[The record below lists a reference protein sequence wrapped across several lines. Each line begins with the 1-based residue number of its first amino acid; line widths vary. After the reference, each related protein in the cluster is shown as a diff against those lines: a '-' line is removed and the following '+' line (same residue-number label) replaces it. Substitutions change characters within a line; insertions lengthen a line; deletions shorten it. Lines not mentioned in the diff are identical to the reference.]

1 MNKKFSTLVAALM
14 AAGALVLPADMFAQI
29 RYAGGQN
36 YDGIE
41 SVVKQFSKAE
51 TGDEEYFIVFNE
63 GGTDYVA
70 VVTDGHAL
78 EAKAFAEASITDF
91 ATVTKTADG
100 ITFATGEN
108 LLGFHNK
115 QNKWGTNTTLSEVYV
130 GYSNGEYLWINN
142 GSKSVTRTSG
152 STTFSVAGNKEA
164 TPIAKAVPVSALET
178 IVDNSEVPGFEAAKE
193 IISTSQNY
201 IIWENGKALT
211 NASEDGKATWAN
223 YVSAQNQYWTIEIVD
238 NGNNTGV
245 AKFKNDGK
253 YLQDAYGNHIT
264 ADVTKTTDGWKFT
277 NNEEIKLSAK
287 IGGWDTVAL
296 GAVSQYGN
304 TLSAA
309 DLASINGS
317 SFGIQIVD
325 ANDKALEATS
335 NPFTGNLKPVEWVGG
350 NYTSEK
356 VELSKSYTS
365 IVMLQNAEGNI
376 LVVDTKD
383 PYASANGSNSYKVT
397 AITPSALAHALAD
410 DDATVSGRYYY
421 QFMFYTAD
429 DFVVGKS
436 QNVTCI
442 DVMKETELGYN
453 TVATIGALDSN
464 GKKLLTAALNGT
476 PNNPIKITIG
486 KFNTIDVAKLLGTS
500 PKFFTV
506 TGKNTK
512 GYSTYG
518 KVLGLDQNGHINY
531 VDTKD
536 ALVGYPET
544 QWAITY
550 NAEANTLTL
559 KNREKP
565 DAVEGYWDTEEGKV
579 INAADLYYVGNST
592 NLFALGQDTIAIEP
606 VASYKESDGF
616 LRLDADQLRDQVY
629 NVGAASAVYDAVGY
643 FAENHANSHQIGMT
657 TDKAAST
664 EWNVIPLMARD
675 ADALGHTT
683 KVYPDTI
690 AIESVLGYFKADG
703 TYKETN
709 ETDKNQVFLKV
720 TAYTLQ
726 NSENKEYIGYN
737 DSRYAL
743 GEKDERTGYEAPHR
757 FFVFKDNGNEKYNL
771 VEVAEPKV
779 IEIGE
784 DYSYTEYYPE
794 VVTYVEADKAYY
806 AKEEVVLNPNVKM
819 YSGDG
824 TDNGI
829 LNNTGAYNQEENDLF
844 VVEERDAAMYKKL
857 AMADTISLYREA
869 DDADI
874 LFENGQFLGTATSA
888 QFAEANPALYVDT
901 AYVDRGNNNR
911 WEYLL
916 AVEAKHWEDNQDC
929 GVEGHPKHKADT
941 TSGRFLVSLMD
952 SAYVYAAEH
961 LHNNIFINEVDGED
975 YAKLGFVEGY
985 HTHDTLYLKRPNGT
999 YDKIAMDRKDAS
1011 HSIAKFAFRF
1021 VDNTENAFVIETGCK
1036 DYNNGTPTSEV
1047 KPGYLKW
1054 LNGTIVVVND
1064 IEKAE
1069 VFNMNTDETRTPTAN
1084 EEISAEEATVSVV
1097 ATNGA
1102 VIVKGA
1108 EGKNVVVS
1116 TILGKVVANEVLN
1129 SDNETIAAPAGIV
1142 VVSVDGESF
1151 KVAVK

>member
-14 AAGALVLPADMFAQI
+14 AAGALVMPADMFAQL
-29 RYAGGQN
+29 RYVGGET
-36 YDGIE
+36 YS
-41 SVVKQFSKAE
+41 SVDPVTQLPTSADAS
-51 TGDEEYFIVFNE
+51 TQQFIVFNE
-63 GGTDYVA
+63 GDQNYVA
-70 VVTDGHAL
+70 IVKGNKLEAVPFEKANLNQVVTI
-78 EAKAFAEASITDF
+78 KYVASKTYTITNKNGKQ
-91 ATVTKTADG
+91 V
-100 ITFATGEN
+100 
-108 LLGFHNK
+108 LGFH
-115 QNKWGTNTTLSEVYV
+115 GAGSADFGSDVVEYPVTLSKTSITIGGANLVE
-130 GYSNGEYLWINN
+130 EYGRFI
-142 GSKSVTRTSG
+142 KRSG
-152 STTFSVAGNKEA
+152 SSFSVETTKGSFK
-164 TPIAKAVPVSALET
+164 AKAVSVNALEK
-178 IVDNSEVPGFEAAKE
+178 IVKNETTAAIVE
-193 IISTSQNY
+193 GVISTSKSY
-201 IIWENGKALT
+201 VILENGKALT
-211 NASEDGKATWAN
+211 GAEKDGEASTWAA
-223 YVSAQNQYWTIEIVD
+223 YTTDQNQYWTIEIVD
-238 NGNNTGV
+238 NGNNSGV
-245 AKFKNDGK
+245 AKFKNKETGY
-253 YLQDAYGNHIT
+253 YLQDADGNHIT
-264 ADVTKTTDGWKFT
+264 AEVTKTTDGWKFI
-277 NNEEIKLSAK
+277 NNSAIKLSAE
-287 IGGWDTVAL
+287 IGGWDIVAL
-296 GAVSQYGN
+296 GAVDQYGN
-304 TLSAA
+304 TLSSAE
-309 DLASINGS
+309 LASINGS

-335 NPFTGNLKPVEWVGG
+335 NPFTGNLKPVEWVG
-350 NYTSEK
+350 YDFTTEK
-356 VELSKSYTS
+356 VELSKTGSTW
-365 IVMLQNAEGNI
+365 VMLQNAEGNI

-383 PYASANGSNSYKVT
+383 PYASADGSNSYKVT
-397 AITPSALAHALAD
+397 TITPSALAHALAD
-410 DDATVSGRYYY
+410 KDATVRGRYGYR
-421 QFMFYTAD
+421 FLFNTAD
-429 DFVVGKS
+429 DFEVGKN
-436 QNVTCI
+436 QNVTMMRV
-442 DVMKETELGYN
+442 DLGDKL
-453 TVATIGALDSN
+453 AILGALESN
-464 GKKLLTAALNGT
+464 GKKLLAAAPGNT
-476 PNNPIKITIG
+476 PNNDIKITIG

-512 GYSTYG
+512 KVGRTYG
-518 KVLGLDQNGHINY
+518 KVLGLDQNGYINY

-536 ALVGYPET
+536 ALIGYPET

-550 NAEANTLTL
+550 STEDNTLTL

-565 DAVEGYWDTEEGKV
+565 DAGDYSNPVGKT
-579 INAADLYYVGNST
+579 INVSELYYVGNST
-592 NLFALGQDTIAIEP
+592 NLFALNGDTIAIEP

-629 NVGAASAVYDAVGY
+629 NVGASSAVYDAVGY

-657 TDKAAST
+657 TDKDAST

-709 ETDKNQVFLKV
+709 KDDKNQVFLKV

-726 NSENKEYIGYN
+726 NSENQEYIGYN

-743 GEKDERTGYEAPHR
+743 GEKDNRKGYEYPQR
-757 FFVFKDNGNEKYNL
+757 FFVFKDNGDEKYNL
-771 VEVAEPKV
+771 VEVVKV
-779 IEIGE
+779 TT
-784 DYSYTEYYPE
+784 DAPYRNSFVAQYN
-794 VVTYVEADKAYY
+794 ADDKAYY
-806 AKEEVVLNPNVKM
+806 SIEDLSLNPYAKM

-844 VVEERDAAMYKKL
+844 VVEPRDAAMYKKL
-857 AMADTISLYREA
+857 AMGDTISLYREV
-869 DDADI
+869 DDQDI
-874 LFENGQFLGTATSA
+874 LFENGQFLGTATSD

-916 AVEAKHWEDNQDC
+916 AVDAKHWESNLEC
-929 GVEGHPKHKADT
+929 EIPSHPKHKADT
-941 TSGRFLVSLMD
+941 TTGRFLVSLMD
-952 SAYVYAAEH
+952 SAYVYAEEH

-975 YAKLGFVEGY
+975 FAKLGFVEGY

-999 YDKIAMDRKDAS
+999 YDKIDMTRKEAS
-1011 HSIAKFAFRF
+1011 HSIGKFAFRF
-1021 VDNTENAFVIETGCK
+1021 IDNTENAFVIETGSK
-1036 DYNNGTPTSEV
+1036 FFEYGEPNNEV

-1054 LNGTIVVVND
+1054 LNGTIVVVDD

-1069 VFNMNTDETRTPTAN
+1069 VFNMNTDETRIPTAN
-1084 EEISAEEATVSVV
+1084 EEISAEEATVSVI
-1097 ATNGA
+1097 ATDGA

>member
-36 YDGIE
+36 YDGIASE
-41 SVVKQFSKAE
+41 VKQFSTAE
-51 TGDEEYFIVFNE
+51 AGEEGEYFIVFNE

-78 EAKAFAEASITDF
+78 EAKAFAEASMADF
-91 ATVTKTADG
+91 ATVTKTESG

-115 QNKWGTNTTLSEVYV
+115 QNKWGTNTTLSEVYL
-130 GYSNGEYLWINN
+130 GYSTGEYLWIHN
-142 GSKSVTRTSG
+142 GSKSVTWADG
-152 STTFSVAGNKEA
+152 KFSVAGNTSA
-164 TPIAKAVPVSALET
+164 TPIAKAVPVSALEA
-178 IVDNSEVPGFEAAKE
+178 IVDNSETYGFVAAKE
-193 IISTSQNY
+193 ILSTSQNY

-211 NASEDGKATWAN
+211 NASEDGKATWAA
-223 YVSAQNQYWTIEIVD
+223 YISGQNQYWTIEIVD

-245 AKFKNDGK
+245 AKFKNDGD
-253 YLQDAYGNHIT
+253 YLQDANGNHIT
-264 ADVTKTTDGWKFT
+264 ANVTKTADGWKFA
-277 NNEEIKLSAK
+277 NNNAIELSAK
-287 IGGWDTVAL
+287 IGGWNTVAL
-296 GAVSQYGN
+296 GAVNQYGN
-304 TLSAA
+304 TLSSA

-325 ANDKALEATS
+325 ANDKALETTS
-335 NPFTGNLKPVEWVGG
+335 NPFTGNLKPVQWVNG
-350 NYTSEK
+350 NFKTEK
-356 VELSKSYTS
+356 VVADESYNPF
-365 IVMLQNAEGNI
+365 VMLQNAEGNI

-383 PYASANGSNSYKVT
+383 PYASADGSNSYKVT
-397 AITPSALAHALAD
+397 TITPSALAHALAD

-421 QFMFYTAD
+421 QFLFYTAD

-436 QNVTCI
+436 QNVTSI
-442 DVMKETELGYN
+442 DVVKNNGTSYDV
-453 TVATIGALDSN
+453 VATIGALDSN

-512 GYSTYG
+512 KVGRTYG
-518 KVLGLDQNGHINY
+518 QVLGLDQNGFINY

-550 NAEANTLTL
+550 DAEANTLIL

-565 DAVEGYWDTEEGKV
+565 DAGDYNNPVGKT
-579 INAADLYYVGNST
+579 INVSELYYVDNST
-592 NLFALGQDTIAIEP
+592 NLFALNGDTIAIEP

-629 NVGAASAVYDAVGY
+629 NVGASSAVYDAVGY

-657 TDKAAST
+657 TDKDAST

-709 ETDKNQVFLKV
+709 KDDKNQVFLKV

-743 GEKDERTGYEAPHR
+743 GYKDNRKGYEAPQR
-757 FFVFKDNGNEKYNL
+757 FFVFKDNGDEKYNL
-771 VEVAEPKV
+771 VEVEKV
-779 IEIGE
+779 TS
-784 DYSYTEYYPE
+784 DAPYRNSRVAQYN
-794 VVTYVEADKAYY
+794 ADDEAYY
-806 AKEEVVLNPNVKM
+806 SIEDLSLNPYAKM

-824 TDNGI
+824 TENGI
-829 LNNTGAYNQEENDLF
+829 LNNTPAYNQEENDLF
-844 VVEERDAAMYKKL
+844 VVEPRDAAMYKKL
-857 AMADTISLYREA
+857 AMGDTISLYREV
-869 DDADI
+869 DDQDI
-874 LFENGQFLGTATSA
+874 LFENGQFLGTATSD

-916 AVEAKHWEDNQDC
+916 AVEAKHWESNLEC
-929 GVEGHPKHKADT
+929 NIPGHPKHKADT
-941 TSGRFLVSLMD
+941 TTGRFLVSLMD
-952 SAYVYAAEH
+952 SAYVYAEEH

-975 YAKLGFVEGY
+975 FAKLGFVEGY
-985 HTHDTLYLKRPNGT
+985 HTHDTLYLQRPDGT
-999 YDKIAMDRKDAS
+999 YDKIDMTRKEAS
-1011 HSIAKFAFRF
+1011 HSIGKFAFRF
-1021 VDNTENAFVIETGCK
+1021 IDNTENAFVIETGSK
-1036 DYNNGTPTSEV
+1036 FFGYGNEV

-1054 LNGTIVVVND
+1054 LNGTIVVVDD

-1084 EEISAEEATVSVV
+1084 EEIAAEATVSVV
-1097 ATNGA
+1097 ATDGA

>member
-36 YDGIE
+36 YDGITSE
-41 SVVKQFSKAE
+41 VKQFSTAE
-51 TGDEEYFIVFNE
+51 TGEEGKYFIVFNE

-78 EAKAFAEASITDF
+78 EAKAFAEASTADF

-100 ITFATGEN
+100 ITFATGDN

-115 QNKWGTNTTLSEVYV
+115 QAKWGTNTTLSEVYV

-142 GSKSVTRTSG
+142 GSKSVTRTPG

-178 IVDNSEVPGFEAAKE
+178 IVDNSKVYGFIAADE

-253 YLQDAYGNHIT
+253 YLQDADGNHIT
-264 ADVTKTTDGWKFT
+264 AVVTKTTDGWKFT
-277 NNEEIKLSAK
+277 TDEESAITLSAPV
-287 IGGWDTVAL
+287 GGWTKVAL
-296 GAVSQYGN
+296 GAVNQYGN

-335 NPFTGNLKPVEWVGG
+335 NPFTGNLKPVEWVGD

-356 VELSKSYTS
+356 VELSKTYNRW
-365 IVMLQNAEGNI
+365 VMLQNAEGNI

-383 PYASANGSNSYKVT
+383 PYASADGSNSYKVT

-410 DDATVSGRYYY
+410 DDATVSGRYGYR
-421 QFMFYTAD
+421 FLFTTAD

-436 QNVTCI
+436 QNVTMI
-442 DVMKETELGYN
+442 QVDLGDGEF
-453 TVATIGALDSN
+453 ATLGALESN
-464 GKKLLTAALNGT
+464 GKKLLAAAPGNT
-476 PNNPIKITIG
+476 PNNDIKITIG

-512 GYSTYG
+512 GHGNTYN
-518 KVLGLDQNGHINY
+518 KVLGLDQNGYINY

-565 DAVEGYWDTEEGKV
+565 DASDYSTVGKV

-629 NVGAASAVYDAVGY
+629 NVGASSAVYDAVGY

-657 TDKAAST
+657 TDKAVST
-664 EWNVIPLMARD
+664 EWNIVPLMARE
-675 ADALGHTT
+675 ADALDHTT

-709 ETDKNQVFLKV
+709 KDDKNQVFLKV

-743 GEKDERTGYEAPHR
+743 GVKDNRKGYEAPQR
-757 FFVFKDNGNEKYNL
+757 FFAFKDNGNELYNL
-771 VEVAEPKV
+771 VEVEKV
-779 IEIGE
+779 TTDGE
-784 DYSYTEYYPE
+784 YTYRSS
-794 VVTYVEADKAYY
+794 VVALYNGNDKAYY
-806 AKEEVVLNPNVKM
+806 SIEDLSLNPRAKM

-961 LHNNIFINEVDGED
+961 LHNNIFINEVDGEE

-1054 LNGTIVVVND
+1054 LNGTIVVVDD

>member
-14 AAGALVLPADMFAQI
+14 AAGALVMPADMFAQL
-29 RYAGGQN
+29 RYVGGKT
-36 YDGIE
+36 YK
-41 SVVKQFSKAE
+41 SVQALTSLPTEAE
-51 TGDEEYFIVFNE
+51 GATQQFIVFTE
-63 GGTDYVA
+63 GNQDYVA
-70 VVTDGHAL
+70 IVKGNKLEAVPFEKAKRNQVVTI
-78 EAKAFAEASITDF
+78 KYVASKTYTITNQNGKQ
-91 ATVTKTADG
+91 V
-100 ITFATGEN
+100 
-108 LLGFHNK
+108 LGFHGSGSANF
-115 QNKWGTNTTLSEVYV
+115 GTDIVEYPVTLSKTSITIGGAELAE
-130 GYSNGEYLWINN
+130 GYGRFIKRDGTEFKVQKENGTLQ
-142 GSKSVTRTSG
+142 
-152 STTFSVAGNKEA
+152 
-164 TPIAKAVPVSALET
+164 AKAVPVSALET
-178 IVDNSEVPGFEAAKE
+178 IVDNSKVYGFIAADE

-253 YLQDAYGNHIT
+253 YLQDAEGNHIT
-264 ADVTKTTDGWKFT
+264 AVVTKTTDGWKFT
-277 NNEEIKLSAK
+277 TDEESAITLSAPV
-287 IGGWDTVAL
+287 GGWTKVAL
-296 GAVSQYGN
+296 GAVNQYGN

-325 ANDKALEATS
+325 ANDKALETTS

-356 VELSKSYTS
+356 VELSKTYNRW
-365 IVMLQNAEGNI
+365 VMLQNAEGNI

-383 PYASANGSNSYKVT
+383 PYASADGSNSYKVT

-410 DDATVSGRYYY
+410 DDATVSGRYGYR
-421 QFMFYTAD
+421 FLFTTAD

-436 QNVTCI
+436 QNVTMI
-442 DVMKETELGYN
+442 QVDLGDGEF
-453 TVATIGALDSN
+453 ATLGALESN
-464 GKKLLTAALNGT
+464 GKKLLAAAPGNT
-476 PNNPIKITIG
+476 PNNDIKITIG

-512 GYSTYG
+512 TIYGNTYG
-518 KVLGLDQNGHINY
+518 KVLGLDQNGYINY

-565 DAVEGYWDTEEGKV
+565 DASDYSTVGKV

-629 NVGAASAVYDAVGY
+629 NVGASSAVYDAVGY

-657 TDKAAST
+657 TDKAVST
-664 EWNVIPLMARD
+664 EWNIVPLMARE
-675 ADALGHTT
+675 ADALDHTT

-709 ETDKNQVFLKV
+709 KDDKNQVFLKV

-743 GEKDERTGYEAPHR
+743 GVKDNRKGYEAPQR
-757 FFVFKDNGNEKYNL
+757 FFAFKDNGDELYNL
-771 VEVAEPKV
+771 VEVEKV
-779 IEIGE
+779 TTDGE
-784 DYSYTEYYPE
+784 YPYRSS
-794 VVTYVEADKAYY
+794 VVALYNGNDKAYY
-806 AKEEVVLNPNVKM
+806 SIEDLSLNPRAKM

-961 LHNNIFINEVDGED
+961 LHNNIFINEVDGEE

-1054 LNGTIVVVND
+1054 LNGTIVVVDD

-1097 ATNGA
+1097 ATDGA

>member
-14 AAGALVLPADMFAQI
+14 AAGALVMPADMFAQL
-29 RYAGGQN
+29 RYVGGKT
-36 YDGIE
+36 Y
-41 SVVKQFSKAE
+41 SKVDAV
-51 TGDEEYFIVFNE
+51 TKLPTKADEPTQQFIVFTE
-63 GGTDYVA
+63 GNQDYVA
-70 VVTDGHAL
+70 IVKGNKLEAVPFEKAKRNQVVTI
-78 EAKAFAEASITDF
+78 KYVASKTYTITNQNGKQ
-91 ATVTKTADG
+91 V
-100 ITFATGEN
+100 
-108 LLGFHNK
+108 LGFHGSGAPEFGSNVVEYPV
-115 QNKWGTNTTLSEVYV
+115 TLS
-130 GYSNGEYLWINN
+130 
-142 GSKSVTRTSG
+142 KSSITIG
-152 STTFSVAGNKEA
+152 GDKLVAGKYGRFIKRDGTEFKVQTDNG
-164 TPIAKAVPVSALET
+164 TLQAKAVPVSALET

-296 GAVSQYGN
+296 GAVNQYGN

-356 VELSKSYTS
+356 VELSKTYNRW
-365 IVMLQNAEGNI
+365 VMLQNAEGNI

-383 PYASANGSNSYKVT
+383 PYASADGSNSYKVT

-410 DDATVSGRYYY
+410 DDATVSGRYGYR
-421 QFMFYTAD
+421 FLFTTAD

-436 QNVTCI
+436 QNVTMI
-442 DVMKETELGYN
+442 QVDLGDGEF
-453 TVATIGALDSN
+453 ATLGALESN
-464 GKKLLTAALNGT
+464 GKKLLAAAPGNT
-476 PNNPIKITIG
+476 PNNDIKITIG

-512 GYSTYG
+512 TIYGNTYG

-550 NAEANTLTL
+550 NADDNTLTL
-559 KNREKP
+559 KNREMP
-565 DAVEGYWDTEEGKV
+565 EAECITYDPSYTVTEGKV
-579 INAADLYYVGNST
+579 INAANLYYVGNST
-592 NLFALGQDTIAIEP
+592 NLFALNGDTIAIEP

-616 LRLDADQLRDQVY
+616 LRLDANQLRDQVY
-629 NVGAASAVYDAVGY
+629 NIGASSAVYDTTGY
-643 FAENHANSHQIGMT
+643 FAENHANSHQIGLTM
-657 TDKAAST
+657 DKAAST
-664 EWNVIPLMARD
+664 EWNIVPLMARE
-675 ADALGHTT
+675 ADALDHTT

-709 ETDKNQVFLKV
+709 KDDKNQVFLKV

-743 GEKDERTGYEAPHR
+743 GAKDNRKGYEAPQR
-757 FFVFKDNGNEKYNL
+757 FFAFKDNGDEKYNL
-771 VEVAEPKV
+771 VEVWK
-779 IEIGE
+779 
-784 DYSYTEYYPE
+784 DYSTT
-794 VVTYVEADKAYY
+794 VVEEIKADNAFYSL
-806 AKEEVVLNPNVKM
+806 KELELGPVKM

-829 LNNTGAYNQEENDLF
+829 LNKTDAYNQEENDLF

-952 SAYVYAAEH
+952 SAYIYAQEH

-975 YAKLGFVEGY
+975 FAKLGFVEGY

-1036 DYNNGTPTSEV
+1036 DYNDGTPTSEV

>member
-14 AAGALVLPADMFAQI
+14 AAGALVMPADMFAQL
-29 RYAGGQN
+29 RYVGGKT
-36 YDGIE
+36 Y
-41 SVVKQFSKAE
+41 SKVDAV
-51 TGDEEYFIVFNE
+51 TKLPTKADEPTQQFIVFTE
-63 GGTDYVA
+63 GNQDYVA
-70 VVTDGHAL
+70 IVKGNKLEAVPFEKAKRNQVVTI
-78 EAKAFAEASITDF
+78 KYVASKTYTITNQNGKQ
-91 ATVTKTADG
+91 V
-100 ITFATGEN
+100 
-108 LLGFHNK
+108 LGFHGSGAPEFGSNVVEYPV
-115 QNKWGTNTTLSEVYV
+115 TLS
-130 GYSNGEYLWINN
+130 
-142 GSKSVTRTSG
+142 KSSITIG
-152 STTFSVAGNKEA
+152 GAKLVAGKYGRFIKRDGTEFKVQTDNG
-164 TPIAKAVPVSALET
+164 TLQAKAVPVSALET

-296 GAVSQYGN
+296 GAVNQYGN

-356 VELSKSYTS
+356 VELSKTYNRW
-365 IVMLQNAEGNI
+365 VMLQNAEGNI

-383 PYASANGSNSYKVT
+383 PYASADGSNSYKVT

-410 DDATVSGRYYY
+410 DDATVSGRYGYR
-421 QFMFYTAD
+421 FLFTTAD

-436 QNVTCI
+436 QNVTMI
-442 DVMKETELGYN
+442 QVDLGDGEF
-453 TVATIGALDSN
+453 ATLGALESN
-464 GKKLLTAALNGT
+464 GKKLLAAAPGNT
-476 PNNPIKITIG
+476 PNNDIKITIG

-512 GYSTYG
+512 TIYGNTYG

-550 NAEANTLTL
+550 NADDNTLTL
-559 KNREKP
+559 KNREMP
-565 DAVEGYWDTEEGKV
+565 EAECITYDPSYTVTEGKV
-579 INAADLYYVGNST
+579 INAANLYYVGNST
-592 NLFALGQDTIAIEP
+592 NLFALNGDTIAIEP

-616 LRLDADQLRDQVY
+616 LRLDANQLRDQVY
-629 NVGAASAVYDAVGY
+629 NVGASSAVYDTTGY
-643 FAENHANSHQIGMT
+643 FAENHANSHQIGLTM
-657 TDKAAST
+657 DKAAST
-664 EWNVIPLMARD
+664 EWNIVPLMARE
-675 ADALGHTT
+675 ADALDHTT

-709 ETDKNQVFLKV
+709 KDDKNQVFLKV

-743 GEKDERTGYEAPHR
+743 GAKDNRKGYEAPQR
-757 FFVFKDNGNEKYNL
+757 FFAFKDNGDEKYNL
-771 VEVAEPKV
+771 VEVWK
-779 IEIGE
+779 
-784 DYSYTEYYPE
+784 DYSTT
-794 VVTYVEADKAYY
+794 VVEEIKADNAFYSL
-806 AKEEVVLNPNVKM
+806 KELELGPVKM

-829 LNNTGAYNQEENDLF
+829 LNKTDAYNQEENDLF

-952 SAYVYAAEH
+952 SAYIYAQEH

-975 YAKLGFVEGY
+975 FAKLGFVEGY

-1036 DYNNGTPTSEV
+1036 DYNDGTPTSEV

>member
-36 YDGIE
+36 YDGITSE
-41 SVVKQFSKAE
+41 VKQFSTAE
-51 TGDEEYFIVFNE
+51 TGEEGKYFIVFNE

-78 EAKAFAEASITDF
+78 EAKAFAEASTADF

-100 ITFATGEN
+100 ITFATGDN

-115 QNKWGTNTTLSEVYV
+115 QAKWGTNTTLSEVYV

-253 YLQDAYGNHIT
+253 YLQDAEGKHIT
-264 ADVTKTTDGWKFT
+264 AVVTKTTDGWKFT

-356 VELSKSYTS
+356 VELSKSYTN

-442 DVMKETELGYN
+442 DVMKKTELGYN

-464 GKKLLTAALNGT
+464 GKKLLTAALYGT

-512 GYSTYG
+512 TIYGNTYG
-518 KVLGLDQNGHINY
+518 KVLGLDQNGYINY

-550 NAEANTLTL
+550 DAKANTLTL

-565 DAVEGYWDTEEGKV
+565 DAVEGYWDREEGKV

-629 NVGAASAVYDAVGY
+629 NVGASSAVYDAVGY

-657 TDKAAST
+657 TDKAVST
-664 EWNVIPLMARD
+664 EWNIVPLMARE
-675 ADALGHTT
+675 ADALDHTT

-709 ETDKNQVFLKV
+709 KDDKNQVFLKV

-743 GEKDERTGYEAPHR
+743 GAKDNRKGYEAPQR
-757 FFVFKDNGNEKYNL
+757 FFAFKDNGDEKYNL
-771 VEVAEPKV
+771 VEVWK
-779 IEIGE
+779 
-784 DYSYTEYYPE
+784 DYSTT
-794 VVTYVEADKAYY
+794 VVEEIKADNAFYSL
-806 AKEEVVLNPNVKM
+806 KELELGPVKM

-829 LNNTGAYNQEENDLF
+829 LNKTDAYNQEENDLF

-952 SAYVYAAEH
+952 SAYVYAQEH

-975 YAKLGFVEGY
+975 FAKLGFVEGY

-1097 ATNGA
+1097 ATDGA

>member
-100 ITFATGEN
+100 ITFATGKN

-277 NNEEIKLSAK
+277 NNEEIKLSKK

-356 VELSKSYTS
+356 VELSKTYNRW
-365 IVMLQNAEGNI
+365 VMLQNAEGNI

-383 PYASANGSNSYKVT
+383 PYASADGSNSYKVT

-410 DDATVSGRYYY
+410 DDATVSGRYGHR
-421 QFMFYTAD
+421 FLFTTAD

-436 QNVTCI
+436 QNVTMI
-442 DVMKETELGYN
+442 QVDLGDGES
-453 TVATIGALDSN
+453 ATLGALESN
-464 GKKLLTAALNGT
+464 GKKLLAAAPGNT
-476 PNNPIKITIG
+476 PNNDIKITIG

-512 GYSTYG
+512 TIYGNTYG

-550 NAEANTLTL
+550 DAKANTLTL

-565 DAVEGYWDTEEGKV
+565 DAVEGYWDREEGKV
-579 INAADLYYVGNST
+579 IKAAELYYVGNST

-629 NVGAASAVYDAVGY
+629 NVGASSAVYDAVGY

-657 TDKAAST
+657 TDKAVST
-664 EWNVIPLMARD
+664 EWNIVPLMARE
-675 ADALGHTT
+675 ADALDHTT

-709 ETDKNQVFLKV
+709 KDDKNQVFLKV

-743 GEKDERTGYEAPHR
+743 GAKDNRKGYEAPQR
-757 FFVFKDNGNEKYNL
+757 FFAFKDNGDEKYNL
-771 VEVAEPKV
+771 VEVWKDHSSTVVE
-779 IEIGE
+779 EIKA
-784 DYSYTEYYPE
+784 DNAFYSL
-794 VVTYVEADKAYY
+794 
-806 AKEEVVLNPNVKM
+806 KELELGSVKM

-829 LNNTGAYNQEENDLF
+829 LNKTDAYNQEENDLF

-961 LHNNIFINEVDGED
+961 LHNNIFINEVDGEE

-1054 LNGTIVVVND
+1054 LNGTIVVVDD

-1097 ATNGA
+1097 ATDGA

>member
-36 YDGIE
+36 YDGITSE
-41 SVVKQFSKAE
+41 VKQFSTAE
-51 TGDEEYFIVFNE
+51 TGEEGKYFIVFNE

-78 EAKAFAEASITDF
+78 EAKAFAEASTADF

-100 ITFATGEN
+100 ITFATGDN

-115 QNKWGTNTTLSEVYV
+115 QAKWGTNTTLSEVYV

-142 GSKSVTRTSG
+142 GSKSVTRTPG

-178 IVDNSEVPGFEAAKE
+178 IVDNSKVYGFIAADE

-253 YLQDAYGNHIT
+253 YLQDADGNHIT
-264 ADVTKTTDGWKFT
+264 AVVTKTTDGWKFT
-277 NNEEIKLSAK
+277 TDEESAITLSAPV
-287 IGGWDTVAL
+287 GGWTKVAL
-296 GAVSQYGN
+296 GAVNQYGN

-335 NPFTGNLKPVEWVGG
+335 NPFTGNLKPVEWVGD

-356 VELSKSYTS
+356 VELSKTYNRW
-365 IVMLQNAEGNI
+365 VMLQNAEGNI

-383 PYASANGSNSYKVT
+383 PYASADGSNSYKVT

-410 DDATVSGRYYY
+410 DDATVSGRYGYR
-421 QFMFYTAD
+421 FLFTTAD

-436 QNVTCI
+436 QNVTMI
-442 DVMKETELGYN
+442 QVDLGDGEF
-453 TVATIGALDSN
+453 ATLGALESN
-464 GKKLLTAALNGT
+464 GKKLLAAAPGNT
-476 PNNPIKITIG
+476 PNNDIKITIG

-512 GYSTYG
+512 TIYGNTYG

-550 NAEANTLTL
+550 DAKANTLTL

-579 INAADLYYVGNST
+579 INAAVLYYVGNST

-629 NVGAASAVYDAVGY
+629 NVGASSAVYDAVGY

-657 TDKAAST
+657 TDKAVST
-664 EWNVIPLMARD
+664 EWNIVPLMARE
-675 ADALGHTT
+675 ADALDHTT

-709 ETDKNQVFLKV
+709 KDDKNQVFLKV

-743 GEKDERTGYEAPHR
+743 GVKDNRKGYEAPQR
-757 FFVFKDNGNEKYNL
+757 FFAFKDNGDEKYNL
-771 VEVAEPKV
+771 VEVWK
-779 IEIGE
+779 
-784 DYSYTEYYPE
+784 DYSTT
-794 VVTYVEADKAYY
+794 VVEEIKADNAFYSL
-806 AKEEVVLNPNVKM
+806 KELELGSVKM

-829 LNNTGAYNQEENDLF
+829 LNKTDAYNQEENDLF

-961 LHNNIFINEVDGED
+961 LHNNIFINEVDGEE

-1054 LNGTIVVVND
+1054 LNGTIVVVDD

-1097 ATNGA
+1097 ATDGA

>member
-14 AAGALVLPADMFAQI
+14 AAGALVMPADMFAQL
-29 RYAGGQN
+29 RYVGGKT
-36 YDGIE
+36 Y
-41 SVVKQFSKAE
+41 SKVDAV
-51 TGDEEYFIVFNE
+51 TKLPTKADEPTQQFIVFTE
-63 GGTDYVA
+63 GNQDYVA
-70 VVTDGHAL
+70 IVKGNKLEAVPFEKAKRNQVVTI
-78 EAKAFAEASITDF
+78 KYVASKTYTITNQNGKQ
-91 ATVTKTADG
+91 V
-100 ITFATGEN
+100 
-108 LLGFHNK
+108 LGFHGSGAPEFGSNVVEYPV
-115 QNKWGTNTTLSEVYV
+115 TLS
-130 GYSNGEYLWINN
+130 
-142 GSKSVTRTSG
+142 KSSITIG
-152 STTFSVAGNKEA
+152 GDKLVAGKYGRFIKRDGTEFKVQTDNG
-164 TPIAKAVPVSALET
+164 TLQAKAVPVSALET

-296 GAVSQYGN
+296 GAVNQYGN

-356 VELSKSYTS
+356 VELSKTYNRW
-365 IVMLQNAEGNI
+365 VMLQNAEGNI

-383 PYASANGSNSYKVT
+383 PYASADGSNSYKVT

-410 DDATVSGRYYY
+410 DDATVSGRYGYR
-421 QFMFYTAD
+421 FLFTTAD

-436 QNVTCI
+436 QNVTMI
-442 DVMKETELGYN
+442 QVDLGDGEF
-453 TVATIGALDSN
+453 ATLGALESN
-464 GKKLLTAALNGT
+464 GKKLLAAAPGNT
-476 PNNPIKITIG
+476 PNNDIKITIG

-512 GYSTYG
+512 GHGNTYN
-518 KVLGLDQNGHINY
+518 KVLGLDQNGYINY

-565 DAVEGYWDTEEGKV
+565 DASDYSTVGKV

-629 NVGAASAVYDAVGY
+629 NVGASSAVYDAVGY

-657 TDKAAST
+657 TDKAVST
-664 EWNVIPLMARD
+664 EWNIVPLMARE
-675 ADALGHTT
+675 ADALDHTT

-709 ETDKNQVFLKV
+709 KDDKNQVFLKV

-743 GEKDERTGYEAPHR
+743 GVKDNRKGYEAPQR
-757 FFVFKDNGNEKYNL
+757 FFAFKDNGDELYNL
-771 VEVAEPKV
+771 VEVEKV
-779 IEIGE
+779 TTDGE
-784 DYSYTEYYPE
+784 YTYRSS
-794 VVTYVEADKAYY
+794 VVALYNGNDKAYY
-806 AKEEVVLNPNVKM
+806 SIEDLSLNPRAKM

-961 LHNNIFINEVDGED
+961 LHNNIFINEVDGEE

-1054 LNGTIVVVND
+1054 LNGTIVVVDD